1 MEIKERTINTTR
13 KKLGFTTKQADEMV
27 EPLKISLANYQMLY
41 HKLRNFHWNVEG
53 SDFFELHAE
62 FENDYTELFKQ
73 IDILAERIRVF
84 DVKPML
90 SLEVISDMSDIEDI
104 QNELTSREMIDT
116 LIKDFNTL
124 HNKLLDSLDVALS
137 IGDNVSEQMIT
148 DLMRYIEK
156 RNWMY
161 SAWIK
166 AKA

>member
-1 MEIKERTINTTR
+1 MEIKERTIHTNR
-13 KKLGFTTKQADEMV
+13 KKLGFTTKQSSEMIA
-27 EPLKISLANYQMLY
+27 PLKIALANYQMFY
-41 HKLRNFHWNVEG
+41 HKLRNFHWNVDG

-90 SLEVISDMSDIEDI
+90 SLELINEMSEIEDI
-104 QNELTSREMIDT
+104 KDELSSRDMVDT
-116 LIKDFNTL
+116 VIKDFNVL
-124 HNKLLDSLDVALS
+124 HNKLLDALDVALS

-148 DLMRYIEK
+148 DLMRYMEK

-161 SAWIK
+161 SAWIN

>member
-1 MEIKERTINTTR
+1 MEIKERTIHTNR
-13 KKLGFTTKQADEMV
+13 KKLGFTTKQSSEMIA
-27 EPLKISLANYQMLY
+27 PLKIALANYQMFY
-41 HKLRNFHWNVEG
+41 NKLRNFHWNVDG

-90 SLEVISDMSDIEDI
+90 SLELINEMSEIEDI
-104 QNELTSREMIDT
+104 KDELSSRDMVDT
-116 LIKDFNTL
+116 VIKDFNVL
-124 HNKLLDSLDVALS
+124 HNKLLDALDVALS

-148 DLMRYIEK
+148 DLMRYMEK

-161 SAWIK
+161 SAWIN